1 MIEVL
6 YTKFVLPLLL
16 NTLYSCFQQI
26 SEHTKLLLF
35 RFIGWKHIFE
45 IFVYAISLGTFVS
58 SIAEIL

>member
-1 MIEVL
+1 MIEVW

-26 SEHTKLLLF
+26 SKHTNLLLF
-35 RFIGWKHIFE
+35 RLIGRKHIFE
-45 IFVYAISLGTFVS
+45 IFVYTISLGTFFT